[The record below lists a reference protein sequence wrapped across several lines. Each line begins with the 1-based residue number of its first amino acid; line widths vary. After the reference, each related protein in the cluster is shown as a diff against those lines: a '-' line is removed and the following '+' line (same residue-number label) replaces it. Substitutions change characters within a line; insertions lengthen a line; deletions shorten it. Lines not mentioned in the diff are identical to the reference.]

1 MEKKCFIAGVPDAG
15 KTTFIAALW
24 DIIKRNNGTL
34 ELQFTTNPDNTTYL
48 NEIWE
53 YWMSMKKIERS
64 KPPAP
69 DDITIN
75 VKRASNGEELV
86 LDIPDFMG
94 EQFQKIIDHT
104 LPDNIVQWIA
114 QSDRM
119 LYLINVLDDSIKD
132 DLEQQD
138 TAQEK
143 DEIDRAKEREDAPR
157 LAPEKMMQASQN
169 MMVLKYIANHAKMK
183 KVAIG
188 LSAWDVKMK
197 EGKTP
202 EEFLRRRSPMLYNFI
217 KLHFND
223 CLFFG
228 VSAQGFDY
236 NDKGEKEAEMKDK
249 ARKCNRAFISIGDE
263 KEMSPDLTK
272 PFNYLIS

>member
-1 MEKKCFIAGVPDAG
+1 MVKKCFIAGLPDAG
-15 KTTFIAALW
+15 KTTYIAALW
-24 DIIKRNNGTL
+24 DIIKRKSSAL
-34 ELQFTTNPDNTTYL
+34 ALQFTTNPDNTTYL

-64 KPPAP
+64 KVPVPN
-69 DDITIN
+69 DITIN
-75 VKRASNGEELV
+75 VKRTSDGEELV

-104 LPDNIVQWIA
+104 LPDNIKGWIE

-119 LYLINVLDDSIKD
+119 LYLIHVLDDSIKD
-132 DLEQQD
+132 DMEQED
-138 TAQEK
+138 AEGAEET
-143 DEIDRAKEREDAPR
+143 DRAKEKEDALP

-169 MMVLKYIANHAKMK
+169 MMVLKYIANHAKMRK
-183 KVAIG
+183 IAVG

-197 EGKTP
+197 SGKTP
-202 EEFLRRRSPMLYNFI
+202 EEYLKQRSPALYNFI
-217 KLHFND
+217 KRHFTD

-236 NDKGEKEAEMKDK
+236 KDKAAKEAEMKEK
-249 ARKCNRAFISIGDE
+249 ARQSNRAFIVFDNE
-263 KEMSPDLTK
+263 TTPSPDLTK

>member
-1 MEKKCFIAGVPDAG
+1 MEKKCFIAGLPDAG
-15 KTTFIAALW
+15 KTTYIAALW
-24 DIIKRNNGTL
+24 DIIKRKSGAL
-34 ELQFTTNPDNTTYL
+34 SLQFTTSPDNTTYL

-53 YWMSMKKIERS
+53 YWVSMKKIERS
-64 KPPAP
+64 KIPVP

-75 VKRASNGEELV
+75 VKRASDGEELV

-104 LPDNIVQWIA
+104 LPDNIKQWIE

-119 LYLINVLDDSIKD
+119 LYLIHLLDDGIKD
-132 DLEQQD
+132 DM
-138 TAQEK
+138 EK
-143 DEIDRAKEREDAPR
+143 DDVVANEDTDRAKEKEEALP

-169 MMVLKYIANHAKMK
+169 MMILKYIVNHTRMK
-183 KVAIG
+183 KVAVG

-197 EGKTP
+197 SGKTP
-202 EEFLRRRSPMLYNFI
+202 EEYLKQRSPALYNFI
-217 KLHFND
+217 KCHFNE
-223 CLFFG
+223 CVFFG

-236 NDKGEKEAEMKDK
+236 KDKDTKEAEMKEK
-249 ARKCNRAFISIGDE
+249 ARNNKRAFIVFDSE
-263 KEMSPDLTK
+263 TETSSDLTK

>member
-15 KTTFIAALW
+15 KTTYIAALW
-24 DIIKRNNGTL
+24 DIIKRNGCQL

-53 YWMSMKKIERS
+53 YWVSMKKIERS
-64 KPPAP
+64 NIPAP

-75 VKRASNGEELV
+75 VKRTKDGEELE

-104 LPDNIVQWIA
+104 LPDNIKQWIE

-119 LYLINVLDDSIKD
+119 LYFINVLDDNIKD
-132 DLEQQD
+132 DMEQGDDQAEED
-138 TAQEK
+138 
-143 DEIDRAKEREDAPR
+143 IDRDTEKKKAPL

-183 KVAIG
+183 RVAIG
-188 LSAWDVKMK
+188 LSAWDIKMK
-197 EGKTP
+197 GEKTP
-202 EEFLRRRSPMLYNFI
+202 EEYLKQRSPALYNFI
-217 KLHFND
+217 KWHFKD
-223 CLFFG
+223 CVFFG

-236 NDKGEKEAEMKDK
+236 KEKNERVTEMKEK
-249 ARKCNRAFISIGDE
+249 ARNSDRAFIVFDQE
-263 KEMSPDLTK
+263 KKPSSDLTK
-272 PFNYLIS
+272 PLSYLIS

>member
-24 DIIKRNNGTL
+24 HIISRNSSAL
-34 ELQFTTNPDNTTYL
+34 ELQFTTNPENTTYL

-53 YWMSMKKIERS
+53 YWVSMRKIERS
-64 KPPAP
+64 KIPVP

-75 VKRASNGEELV
+75 VKRASDGEELV

-104 LPDNIVQWIA
+104 LPDNIKQWIEK
-114 QSDRM
+114 SDRM
-119 LYLINVLDDSIKD
+119 LYLIHLLDDNIKD
-132 DLEQQD
+132 DM
-138 TAQEK
+138 EK
-143 DEIDRAKEREDAPR
+143 DAFQDNEEIDRVKEKEDALP

-188 LSAWDVKMK
+188 LSAWDVKMN

-202 EEFLRRRSPMLYNFI
+202 EEFLKHRSPVLYNFI
-217 KLHFND
+217 KLHFSE
-223 CLFFG
+223 CIFFG

-236 NDKGEKEAEMKDK
+236 KDKSEKEFEMIDK
-249 ARKCNRAFISIGDE
+249 ARKCNRAFIVFNNE
-263 KEMSPDLTK
+263 KETSPDLTK